1 MVRDNF
7 GEDVSLLSNQCGS
20 TGELNHAYY
29 QSNQSRDKMYDIA
42 SEKISSSHP
51 SSTTS
56 LRGSNINNNNNNNND
71 NENHHG
77 STLSLS
83 SRLSDL
89 MSTQRTKI
97 IPLSVLI
104 ILLFAVGTLIIFKG
118 NTVYLS
124 SNIHTSIPYAN
135 HHHFE
140 IGMAS
145 PLTGDSDIFASLSA
159 SGDLIQAS
167 TKCGQFFGRRE
178 SNGYV
183 FKGIP
188 FALPPIGS
196 LRWRMPIPVWNE
208 SKLCDEKK
216 QFKALEFGGPCFQ
229 LNPMSKKFQGT
240 EDCLYLNVWTPQTNE
255 TANLDVMV
263 WIHGGSLQFG
273 SGHQA
278 GLRPSVKLAVDL
290 NMVFVSFN
298 YRLYSLGF
306 LDLKDHQETEIQNLS
321 GNFGLADQILALQWI
336 QSNIHNF
343 GGDPN
348 KVTVFGPDAGA
359 ASIVAHLTN
368 PSTRTLFSK
377 AWLIGPALYMAKP
390 LSTLDRHAISF
401 INRTI
406 CGSKVDTNESLV
418 QCLQSIPPE
427 KVITSFLGDNDP
439 SFRIIDQNDLPI
451 IGIYPEQ
458 FLRIDGN
465 LVRDTMYNLQ
475 NSQSIDNTGFQHQV
489 PLMIGTAGQAIEF
502 WPGVEQLHTWTWAQ
516 YEKYV
521 TTSLDSFGSNL
532 TEAALTLYPVAKSV
546 SDNQTA
552 AKSDINET
560 LLTSVDDEIHRQIFS
575 NLDQEESPETIYA
588 SMVSDIRQNCP
599 INQVFQELRKK
610 WTPPVYRYIHMA
622 IPSKPIKIHGY
633 ESRHSFHL
641 LDVIAFFNT
650 FDRFIEK
657 PTDEDKNFSYLIQ
670 SIIKNFVNG
679 AVNESPNS
687 DKIEKESEEE
697 QSTQNDTFSSI
708 NNIHYSNHI
717 QKLWF
722 NNLSKIA
729 IVDNHNISLFDD
741 YAPDRCVLW
750 NNQGLNSFVWVS

>member
-7 GEDVSLLSNQCGS
+7 GEDVSLLSNQYGS

-29 QSNQSRDKMYDIA
+29 QSNQLRDKMYDIA
-42 SEKISSSHP
+42 SEKISSNHP
-51 SSTTS
+51 SFTASPC
-56 LRGSNINNNNNNNND
+56 GSNINNNNNYNNN
-71 NENHHG
+71 NENYHG
-77 STLSLS
+77 SFLSLS
-83 SRLSDL
+83 SRFNGL

-104 ILLFAVGTLIIFKG
+104 ILLFTVGTLIILKG
-118 NTVYLS
+118 DTVHPL
-124 SNIHTSIPYAN
+124 SNIHTSIPTSN
-135 HHHFE
+135 LHHFE
-140 IGMAS
+140 MGMAS
-145 PLTGDSDIFASLSA
+145 SLTGDMDIFASLSA
-159 SGDLIQAS
+159 SGDLISTS

-178 SNGYV
+178 SNAYV

-216 QFKALEFGGPCFQ
+216 QFKALEFQGPCFQ

-240 EDCLYLNVWTPQTNE
+240 EDCLYLNVWTPQMNE

-278 GLRPSVKLAVDL
+278 GLRPSGKLAVDL

-306 LDLKDHQETEIQNLS
+306 LDLKDHHESEIRNLS

-368 PSTRTLFSK
+368 PSARTLFSK
-377 AWLIGPALYMAKP
+377 AWLIGPSLYMAKP
-390 LSTLDRHAISF
+390 LSTLDRHANTF
-401 INRTI
+401 INRTV
-406 CGSKVDTNESLV
+406 CGSKVGSNDSLV
-418 QCLQSIPPE
+418 QCLQNILPE
-427 KVITSFLGDNDP
+427 KVISSFLGDNDP

-465 LVRDTMYNLQ
+465 LVKDTMYNLQ
-475 NSQSIDNTGFQHQV
+475 NSKSTDKTGFHHQV

-532 TEAALTLYPVAKSV
+532 TEAALTLYPVPNSK
-546 SDNQTA
+546 SDNQTTTM
-552 AKSDINET
+552 SDVNGT
-560 LLTSVDDEIHRQIFS
+560 HLTSVDDGIERKIFS

-610 WTPPVYRYIHMA
+610 WTAPVYRYIHMA

-633 ESRHSFHL
+633 ESRHSFHQ

-650 FDRFIEK
+650 FDRFIGK
-657 PTDEDKNFSYLIQ
+657 PTDEDKNFTYLIQ
-670 SIIKNFVNG
+670 SVIKNFVNG
-679 AVNESPNS
+679 AVNENQNL
-687 DKIEKESEEE
+687 DKIKEKEEK
-697 QSTQNDTFSSI
+697 QSARNDTFSSD
-708 NNIHYSNHI
+708 NNVHSSNQI

-722 NNLSKIA
+722 NDLSKIA
-729 IVDNHNISLFDD
+729 IVDNHNISLFDE
-741 YAPDRCVLW
+741 YAPDRCALW